1 MTQRLR
7 ITCGSV
13 SLEVETLDTP
23 TAAAVLAAVPFSAR
37 ASTWGEEVYF
47 STPVSVA
54 READARAVVEAGEI
68 AFWVEGDSIAIGF
81 GRTPISQGDEIRLAA
96 PTNIWARALGD
107 VRDLAAVGDGDPVT
121 VEAAPFAN
129 KSPAA

>member
-23 TAAAVLAAVPFSAR
+23 TAAAILGAVPFSAR
-37 ASTWGEEVYF
+37 ANTWGEEVYF

-68 AFWVEGDSIAIGF
+68 AFWVEGASIAIGF

-96 PTNIWARALGD
+96 PTNIWAKALGD
-107 VRDLAAVGDGDPVT
+107 VRDLAAVSDGDPVT
-121 VEAAPFAN
+121 VEALGD
-129 KSPAA
+129 